1 MTTEATH
8 APSDK
13 TNHGASS
20 WGWLTVF
27 AFTFW
32 PAFLY
37 FLGRRLGW
45 AKPWRWVAA
54 LAPVALVIIIIA
66 AGGGSSGDTP
76 SATPA
81 PASAPA
87 AAANPPAPPPA
98 ANPPAAPPPAAKA
111 PSETVSQKN
120 ARESAESYLDYQAF
134 SRQGLIRQLSSSA
147 GEGFSR
153 ADAIYAVN
161 HIDVDWNEQ
170 AAKAAKQYLETQSFS
185 RAGLIRQLE
194 SSAGEGFTHAQA
206 VYAVNQV
213 GL

>member
-8 APSDK
+8 APSAR

-45 AKPWRWVAA
+45 AKPWRWAAA
-54 LAPVALVIIIIA
+54 LAPVALFVIIIIA

-76 SATPA
+76 TAIPA
-81 PASAPA
+81 PPPPPA
-87 AAANPPAPPPA
+87 AAANPPAPPP
-98 ANPPAAPPPAAKA
+98 PPAAP
-111 PSETVSQKN
+111 SETAGQKN
-120 ARESAESYLDYQAF
+120 ARQTAEDYLSTQAF
-134 SRQGLIRQLSSSA
+134 STKGLLRQLKF
-147 GEGFSR
+147 EGYTA
-153 ADAIYAVN
+153 ADATYAVN
-161 HIDVDWNEQ
+161 AVHANWNQQ
-170 AAKAAKQYLETQSFS
+170 AAKSAQEYLDTQSFS
-185 RAGLIRQLE
+185 RIGLIRQLE
-194 SSAGEGFTHAQA
+194 FDGFTVSQA
-206 VYAVNQV
+206 TYGVNQT

>member
-1 MTTEATH
+1 MTTETTH
-8 APSDK
+8 APSAK

-54 LAPVALVIIIIA
+54 LAPVALFVIIIIA
-66 AGGGSSGDTP
+66 ASGGSSGDTP

-87 AAANPPAPPPA
+87 AAANPPAPPP
-98 ANPPAAPPPAAKA
+98 PPPPPAAKA
-111 PSETVSQKN
+111 PSETVSQEN
-120 ARESAESYLDYQAF
+120 ARKSAESYLDFSAF
-134 SRQGLIRQLSSSA
+134 SRQGLIQQLSSSA
-147 GEGFSR
+147 GDGFSR
-153 ADAIYAVN
+153 ADAIYAVD

-170 AAKAAKQYLETQSFS
+170 AAKAANQYLEQQSFS
-185 RAGLIRQLE
+185 RAGLIQQLE
-194 SSAGEGFTHAQA
+194 SSAGDGYTHAQA
-206 VYAVNQV
+206 VYGVNQT